1 MAGMKRLAL
10 LVGLVVVLA
19 GCGGT
24 SKSGGSKTVAASSG
38 GGGGGQTI
46 QVKEMEYKLTPSS
59 FTVAKTGTVTFQ
71 VKNAGTIGH
80 ALEVEGNGVEEK
92 TSTISP
98 GSSAKLT
105 VDLSKNGTY
114 EVYCPIDGHRA
125 MGMQAKLVVGGA
137 SAGGGGTTTN
147 GTTTNGTTS
156 TKSSGGYGY

>member
-1 MAGMKRLAL
+1 MVDMKRLAL
-10 LVGLVVVLA
+10 MAGLVVALTA
-19 GCGGT
+19 CGG
-24 SKSGGSKTVAASSG
+24 KSGGSKTVAAPSS
-38 GGGGGQTI
+38 GGGQTI
-46 QVKEMEYKLTPSS
+46 QVKESEFKLTPSS
-59 FTVAKTGTVTFQ
+59 FTVAKPGTVTFEAT
-71 VKNAGTIGH
+71 NAGTIGH

-125 MGMQAKLVVGGA
+125 MGMEAKLVVGGA

-147 GTTTNGTTS
+147 QTTS

>member
-1 MAGMKRLAL
+1 MKRLAL
-10 LVGLVVVLA
+10 LAGLVVLLA
-19 GCGGT
+19 GCGG
-24 SKSGGSKTVAASSG
+24 SSGGSKTQAAPSS

-46 QVKEMEYKLTPSS
+46 QVKESEFKLTPSS
-59 FTVAKTGTVTFQ
+59 FTVAKPGTVTFEAT
-71 VKNAGTIGH
+71 NAGTIGH

-125 MGMQAKLVVGGA
+125 MGMEAKLVVGGA

-147 GTTTNGTTS
+147 QTTS

>member
-1 MAGMKRLAL
+1 MKRLAL
-10 LVGLVVVLA
+10 LPVLVLA
-19 GCGGT
+19 LAACGG
-24 SKSGGSKTVAASSG
+24 KSGGSKTVAAAS

-59 FTVAKTGTVTFQ
+59 FTVAKPGTVTF
-71 VKNAGTIGH
+71 VAKNAGTIDH

-105 VDLSKNGTY
+105 VDLSKAGTY
-114 EVYCPIDGHRA
+114 EVFCPIDGHRA
-125 MGMQAKLVVGGA
+125 MGMEAKLVVGGG
-137 SAGGGGTTTN
+137 SAGGGGTTTT

-156 TKSSGGYGY
+156 GGGYGY